1 MDFRYLICYSKLKI
15 LTNVKNR
22 KRRAIEIPSFSDQIR
37 EVRRRLGLS
46 QEALARAIDVSFCT
60 INRWENGQVRP
71 SRMGRTQFAAFCDRM
86 RREGK
91 LDDPISM

>member
-1 MDFRYLICYSKLKI
+1 MDFRYLICYSKLNF

-22 KRRAIEIPSFSDQIR
+22 KRRTIEIPSFSAQVR

-46 QEALARAIDVSFCT
+46 QEALARALDVSFCT
-60 INRWENGQVRP
+60 INRWENRQVRP
-71 SRMGRTQFAAFCDRM
+71 SRMGRSQFAAFCDRM

-91 LDDPISM
+91 LEDPAAM